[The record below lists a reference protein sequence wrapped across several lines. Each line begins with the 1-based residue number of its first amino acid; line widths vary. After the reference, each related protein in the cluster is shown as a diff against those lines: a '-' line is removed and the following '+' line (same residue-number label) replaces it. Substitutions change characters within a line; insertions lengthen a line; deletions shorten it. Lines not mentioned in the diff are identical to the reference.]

1 MSSFNVASRPV
12 EMRYYTIKE
21 IMRDSGFSI
30 AQVYR
35 FLRQGNFTS
44 ELVQTDNGNK
54 PMYSWMAYKSII
66 DYAAKTKQ
74 PERKVKVA
82 AEQPTIEQ
90 LRKEHPLVTDLN
102 FFKTSYFPESV
113 PDCFDDLDKE
123 S

>member
-1 MSSFNVASRPV
+1 MSSFNATSRPV
-12 EMRYYTIKE
+12 EMRYYTVKE

-44 ELVQTDNGNK
+44 ELVQTDSGNK
-54 PMYSWMAYKSII
+54 PMYSWKAYKSII

-90 LRKEHPLVTDLN
+90 LRKEHPLVENYD
-102 FFKTSYFPESV
+102 FFKTSYFP
-113 PDCFDDLDKE
+113 DANLNNTDDDEML
-123 S
+123 

>member
-21 IMRDSGFSI
+21 IMRDSGFLI

-66 DYAAKTKQ
+66 DYAAKTKK

-90 LRKEHPLVTDLN
+90 LRKEHPLVTDDR
-102 FFKTSYFPESV
+102 FFKLSYFPDPTPE
-113 PDCFDDLDKE
+113 CFKE